1 MAKRVLLIVNPKSG
15 DGIAVR
21 WVADMVSML
30 SKKYDFVTVYFSK
43 KQGDILNIASGYS
56 GEYEAMVVVGG
67 DGSLNEAIGG
77 ILLSGTDIDLGY
89 VPTGTVND
97 FATSHGIPK
106 NIKMALEKIADG
118 EPKKCDVG
126 SLNGRFFSY
135 VAAFGA
141 FTDVAYL
148 TSQKSKETFGKI
160 AYVAEAATRILK
172 LKPIKMTYELDG
184 ERISGEYIY
193 GMASNSKTIGGIV
206 FYGSEGEGFLRDG
219 ELEITLVKYP
229 FSSSELSAALVG
241 LINPSANTKQVVK
254 FRASS
259 IKFEFEEETAF
270 TVDGEFGGSFSS
282 VDIKNIEGALSL
294 IE

>member
-206 FYGSEGEGFLRDG
+206 FYGSEDEEFLRDG

>member
-15 DGIAVR
+15 DGFAVR

-184 ERISGEYIY
+184 ERVSGEYIY

-206 FYGSEGEGFLRDG
+206 FYGSEGEEFLRDG

-229 FSSSELSAALVG
+229 FSSSELSSSLVG

-254 FRASS
+254 FRTSS
-259 IKFEFEEETAF
+259 IKFEFEEETPF

>member
-43 KQGDILNIASGYS
+43 KQGDILNIASEYS

-106 NIKMALEKIADG
+106 NIKMALEKIAGG

-206 FYGSEGEGFLRDG
+206 FYGSEGEEFLRDG

-241 LINPSANTKQVVK
+241 LINPAANTKQVVK

-259 IKFEFEEETAF
+259 IKFEFEEETPF

>member
-184 ERISGEYIY
+184 ERVSGEYIY

-206 FYGSEGEGFLRDG
+206 FYGSEGEEFLRDG

-229 FSSSELSAALVG
+229 FSSSELSSSLVG
-241 LINPSANTKQVVK
+241 LINPSEI
-254 FRASS
+254 RSRS
-259 IKFEFEEETAF
+259 
-270 TVDGEFGGSFSS
+270 
-282 VDIKNIEGALSL
+282 
-294 IE
+294 

>member
-43 KQGDILNIASGYS
+43 KQGDILNIASEYS

-106 NIKMALEKIADG
+106 NIKMALEKIAGG

-206 FYGSEGEGFLRDG
+206 FYGSEDEEFLRDG

-229 FSSSELSAALVG
+229 FSSSELYAALVG

>member
-172 LKPIKMTYELDG
+172 LKPIKMTYELGG

-193 GMASNSKTIGGIV
+193 GMASNSKTISGIV
-206 FYGSEGEGFLRDG
+206 FYGSEGEEFLRDG

-259 IKFEFEEETAF
+259 IKFEFEEETPF

>member
-1 MAKRVLLIVNPKSG
+1 M
-15 DGIAVR
+15 
-21 WVADMVSML
+21 
-30 SKKYDFVTVYFSK
+30 
-43 KQGDILNIASGYS
+43 NIASGYS

-172 LKPIKMTYELDG
+172 LKPIKMTYELGG

-206 FYGSEGEGFLRDG
+206 FYGSEGEEFLRDG

-259 IKFEFEEETAF
+259 IKFEFEEETPF

>member
-43 KQGDILNIASGYS
+43 KQGDILNIASEYS

-106 NIKMALEKIADG
+106 NIKMALEKIAGG

-184 ERISGEYIY
+184 ERVSGEYIY

-206 FYGSEGEGFLRDG
+206 FYGSEGEEFLRDG

-229 FSSSELSAALVG
+229 FSSSELSSSLVG

-254 FRASS
+254 FRTSS
-259 IKFEFEEETAF
+259 IKFEFEEETPF

>member
-184 ERISGEYIY
+184 ERVSGEYIY

-206 FYGSEGEGFLRDG
+206 FYGSEGEEFLRDG

-229 FSSSELSAALVG
+229 FSSSELSSSLVG

-254 FRASS
+254 FLTSS
-259 IKFEFEEETAF
+259 IKFEFEEETPF
-270 TVDGEFGGSFSS
+270 TVDCEFGGSFSS

>member
-135 VAAFGA
+135 VATFGA

-184 ERISGEYIY
+184 ERVSGEYIY

-206 FYGSEGEGFLRDG
+206 FYGSEGEEFLRDG

-229 FSSSELSAALVG
+229 FSSSELSSSLVG

-254 FRASS
+254 FRTSS
-259 IKFEFEEETAF
+259 IKFEFEEETPF

>member
-43 KQGDILNIASGYS
+43 KQGDILNIASEYS

-106 NIKMALEKIADG
+106 NIKMALEKIAGG

-184 ERISGEYIY
+184 ERVSGEYIY

-206 FYGSEGEGFLRDG
+206 FYGSEGEEFLRDG

>member
-43 KQGDILNIASGYS
+43 KQGDILNIASEYS

-106 NIKMALEKIADG
+106 NIKMALEKIAGG

-206 FYGSEGEGFLRDG
+206 FYGSEGEEFLRDG

-229 FSSSELSAALVG
+229 FSSSELSSSLVG

>member
-43 KQGDILNIASGYS
+43 KQGDILNIASEYS

-106 NIKMALEKIADG
+106 NIKMALEKIAGG

-184 ERISGEYIY
+184 EKVSGEYIY

-206 FYGSEGEGFLRDG
+206 FYGSEGEEFLRDG

>member
-43 KQGDILNIASGYS
+43 KQGDILNIASEYS

-126 SLNGRFFSY
+126 ALNGRFFSY

-206 FYGSEGEGFLRDG
+206 FYGSEGEEFLRDG

>member
-43 KQGDILNIASGYS
+43 KQGDILNIASEYS

-106 NIKMALEKIADG
+106 NIKMALEKIAGG

-160 AYVAEAATRILK
+160 AYVAEAATRIFK
-172 LKPIKMTYELDG
+172 HKPIKMTYELDG

-206 FYGSEGEGFLRDG
+206 FYGSEGEEFLRDG

>member
-106 NIKMALEKIADG
+106 NIKMALEKIAGG

-184 ERISGEYIY
+184 EKVSGEYIY

-206 FYGSEGEGFLRDG
+206 FYGSEGEEFLRDG

-259 IKFEFEEETAF
+259 IKFEFEEETPF

>member
-172 LKPIKMTYELDG
+172 LKPIKMTYELGG

-206 FYGSEGEGFLRDG
+206 FYGSEGEEFLRDG

-259 IKFEFEEETAF
+259 IKFEFEEETPF

>member
-106 NIKMALEKIADG
+106 NIKMALEKIAGG

-184 ERISGEYIY
+184 ERVSGEYIY

-206 FYGSEGEGFLRDG
+206 FYGSEGEEFLRDG

-229 FSSSELSAALVG
+229 FSSSELSSSLVG

-254 FRASS
+254 FRTSS
-259 IKFEFEEETAF
+259 IKFEFEEETPF

>member
-43 KQGDILNIASGYS
+43 KQGDILNIASEYS

-106 NIKMALEKIADG
+106 NIKMALEKIAGG

-141 FTDVAYL
+141 CTEVAYL

-206 FYGSEGEGFLRDG
+206 FYGSEGEEFLRDG

-241 LINPSANTKQVVK
+241 LIHPSANTKQLVK

>member
-135 VAAFGA
+135 VAAFGT

-206 FYGSEGEGFLRDG
+206 FYGSEGEEFLRDG

>member
-43 KQGDILNIASGYS
+43 KQGDILNIASEYS

-106 NIKMALEKIADG
+106 NIKMALEKIAGG

-193 GMASNSKTIGGIV
+193 GMASNSKTIGDIV
-206 FYGSEGEGFLRDG
+206 FYGSEGEEFLRDG

>member
-43 KQGDILNIASGYS
+43 KQGDILNIASEYS

-106 NIKMALEKIADG
+106 NIKMALEKIAGG

-206 FYGSEGEGFLRDG
+206 FYGSEGEEFLRDG